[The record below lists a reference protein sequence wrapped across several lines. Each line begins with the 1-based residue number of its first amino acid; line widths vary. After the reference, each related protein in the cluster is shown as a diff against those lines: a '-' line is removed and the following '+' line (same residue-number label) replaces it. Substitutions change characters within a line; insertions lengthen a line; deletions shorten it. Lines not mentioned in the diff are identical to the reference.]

1 MSPLWVIIN
10 QTLNTG
16 INPDKLKI
24 AKVIA
29 LCTKDNKSKT
39 DNYRPISLLD
49 LNLENIR
56 RAISRLGPKIFA
68 SCDSQAYQNC
78 FFTTKFYLTYEK
90 FDK

>member
-56 RAISRLGPKIFA
+56 EIYNQVHQWPLL
-68 SCDSQAYQNC
+68 
-78 FFTTKFYLTYEK
+78 LTW
-90 FDK
+90 FNFNPSMDK